1 MQLKQQLKKINNMKY
16 YWNPE
21 TVKNY
26 KDSNLSSEELYN
38 EVKHFVGMDCQ
49 LEDGETEEQL
59 IQDLIK
65 KIQE

>member
-1 MQLKQQLKKINNMKY
+1 MKY

-26 KDSNLSSEELYN
+26 KDLNLSSEELYN
-38 EVKHFVGMDCQ
+38 EVKHFVGTDCQ

-59 IQDLIK
+59 IEDLIK